1 MKQFIEVHYYLKDGK
16 RDEFYR
22 AIMES
27 GVAAASRAEKG
38 NEKYDYFYS
47 PDNKNELLLIEL
59 WASEEVLKQH
69 WETEHFKALGDLKK
83 KYVIDTVISRY
94 EVENA

>member
-16 RDEFYR
+16 REEFYR
-22 AIMES
+22 TILER
-27 GVAAASRAEKG
+27 GIVAASRAEKG

-69 WETEHFKALGDLKK
+69 WETEHFKALGELKK
-83 KYVIDTVISRY
+83 EYVADTVISRY
-94 EVENA
+94 EVE

>member
-22 AIMES
+22 TLMES
-27 GVAAASRAEKG
+27 GIAAASKAEAG

-69 WETEHFKALGDLKK
+69 WETEHFKALGELKK
-83 KYVIDTVISRY
+83 KDVVDTVLNRY
-94 EVENA
+94 KVG

>member
-22 AIMES
+22 TLMKS
-27 GVAAASRAEKG
+27 GIAAASRAEKG

-69 WETEHFKALGDLKK
+69 WETDHFKALGELKK
-83 KYVIDTVISRY
+83 EYVDDTVISRY
-94 EVENA
+94 EVE

>member
-16 RDEFYR
+16 REEFYR
-22 AIMES
+22 TIMER
-27 GVAAASRAEKG
+27 GIAAASRAEKG

-69 WETEHFKALGDLKK
+69 WETEHFKALGELKK
-83 KYVIDTVISRY
+83 EYVADAVISRY
-94 EVENA
+94 EVE

>member
-16 RDEFYR
+16 REEFYR
-22 AIMES
+22 TIMER
-27 GVAAASRAEKG
+27 GIAAASRAEKG

-69 WETEHFKALGDLKK
+69 WETEHFKVLGERKK
-83 KYVIDTVISRY
+83 KYVVDTVIKRY
-94 EVENA
+94 QVE

>member
-16 RDEFYR
+16 REEFYR
-22 AIMES
+22 TIMER
-27 GVAAASRAEKG
+27 GIAAASRAEKG

-69 WETEHFKALGDLKK
+69 RETEHFKALGELKK
-83 KYVIDTVISRY
+83 KYVVDTVIKRY
-94 EVENA
+94 QVE

>member
-16 RDEFYR
+16 REEFYR
-22 AIMES
+22 TIMER
-27 GVAAASRAEKG
+27 GIAAASRAEKG

-69 WETEHFKALGDLKK
+69 WETDHFKALGELKK
-83 KYVIDTVISRY
+83 EYVADTVISRY
-94 EVENA
+94 EME

>member
-1 MKQFIEVHYYLKDGK
+1 
-16 RDEFYR
+16 
-22 AIMES
+22 MES
-27 GVAAASRAEKG
+27 GIAAASRAEKG

-69 WETEHFKALGDLKK
+69 WETDHFKALGELKK
-83 KYVIDTVISRY
+83 EYVADTVISRY
-94 EVENA
+94 EVE